1 MHFQNSNF
9 SIHLSYRIRRCFRI
23 IYSRNILNEWNII
36 CMDICFQML
45 MSGET
50 AKPIIFKKTVPR
62 LNLIVGNIGQ
72 NIVVNPYYG

>member
-50 AKPIIFKKTVPR
+50 AKSIIFLKTIPR
-62 LNLIVGNIGQ
+62 LNLIVGNMVQATIL
-72 NIVVNPYYG
+72 